1 MKYFAYDYGLT
12 MTNRPL
18 RASSS
23 ASPVRDAESEMEQ
36 FHWDMA
42 ASVQK
47 VTEEIVLRMVRD
59 LHERRG

>member
-1 MKYFAYDYGLT
+1 
-12 MTNRPL
+12 MTNERFAKLFGHP
-18 RASSS
+18 R
-23 ASPVRDAESEMEQ
+23 RERESEMEQ

-59 LHERRG
+59 LHAEHRA